1 MDAKINLAD
10 PDFEPS
16 DEQLQELMR
25 RAFAHIPEQ
34 NERRLRLM
42 HERIELGRIE
52 LLKQLRAKKAQ
63 IV

>member
-1 MDAKINLAD
+1 MDGKINLAD

-25 RAFAHIPEQ
+25 RAFAHVPEQ

-42 HERIELGRIE
+42 HERIKLGRIE
-52 LLKQLRAKKAQ
+52 LLKHLRDKKART
-63 IV
+63 I

>member
-1 MDAKINLAD
+1 MDGKINLAD

-16 DEQLQELMR
+16 DAQLQELMR

-42 HERIELGRIE
+42 RERIKLGRIE
-52 LLKQLRAKKAQ
+52 LLKRLHEKKAQ
-63 IV
+63 TV